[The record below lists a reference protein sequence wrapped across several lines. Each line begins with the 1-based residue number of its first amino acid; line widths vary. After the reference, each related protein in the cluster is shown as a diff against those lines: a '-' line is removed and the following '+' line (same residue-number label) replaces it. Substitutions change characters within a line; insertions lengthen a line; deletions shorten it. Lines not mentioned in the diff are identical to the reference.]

1 MRKIFTLLF
10 SLLLL
15 PLVAWGQQITIDLG
29 QEDQTLSSGTYI
41 ISNYSGPNRIIIA
54 EGAEVTI
61 TLQDVNITASADVS
75 PFDASKAQS
84 VTLLLKGDNSLTAT
98 NQAPGLYTPVGGS
111 ITIRDAEG
119 DDTVGSLSATGARY
133 WPGIGIKDGENTNIT
148 IESGAITAKG
158 GPGAA
163 GIGGSTGGSGF
174 VNGTVTISGG
184 TVTATGQNGGSG
196 IGGGWGSNTPGP
208 GGTVVISGGIVTATG
223 GYGGAGIGGGTS
235 SFSTGTSGSA
245 IIMASSISDNSK
257 QNDWDG
263 IFFIGNEN
271 SGKVYGDVTLQEDWA
286 IGSGQTLEI
295 PDGSTLTVPDDVT
308 LTNNG
313 TITGEGIIR
322 GNIPDGWTGKVA
334 CMLTYD
340 LNGGTGTAP
349 EGGYEIAGETVTLP
363 ETISFTKAGY
373 TCIGWAESKEDTE
386 ALPSFTM
393 LKKAVTLYAV
403 WKRNEFTLKEGIIPQ
418 LTYDTP
424 MESINLSTWLSE
436 NAETD
441 CGEITFASESLP
453 AGLKID
459 GNILSGTPTAAT
471 NEEGAEVTIT
481 AKAENGSTAEQK
493 VTIVIGKATS
503 ALTITSSP
511 NDPTY
516 GDKLTLKVKPEVATP
531 TTRTTAQNTVE
542 LKKGEVVLATATQP
556 DADGTYTLTYDTQ
569 QKGLVI
575 GENKLTVSFGGS
587 GGLNASSEEVTVTLN
602 KKQVSATVQ
611 NTIMKGYDGDTS
623 INLTLQFSD
632 LVEGDVISVIVPS
645 DFADPNVGS
654 DKPITLGTPVWVD
667 GADAAQYYDIT
678 LPSDVTG
685 IISSAEINGGVTI
698 QGTVQYGHT
707 LTASYT
713 GDANVTYQWKREGI
727 AIENATSNTYELTE
741 ADIDKAITVTVTA
754 VAGGNYDGSITSAPV
769 TVEKASLNEDVIQ
782 ITTSESTIELGSEG
796 TILTATI
803 IGITEEDKA
812 EYWKWESGDESIAT
826 VTRLTPA
833 DEATTRTTG
842 EPTSTAQVT
851 PVGVGTATITVT
863 YDSPIYKGEKT
874 YTVTVTEKE
883 SPAIP
888 DHPEYYNIMV
898 EECEGVTVETSTNVV
913 REGTSM
919 TFTVN
924 VAEGYTDED
933 MVVKVKRSLFGYTEV
948 IEPNEEGIYEVKNI
962 YTDIYITVDG
972 VEEEE
977 EETPTGMEE
986 LEGAKVYTKDGSI
999 YVQTPK
1005 QEQVQI
1011 ISISGAV
1018 LKNEQLIGLQRY
1030 DLPRGI
1036 YIICIDE
1043 ERFKVRN

>member
-41 ISNYSGPNRIIIA
+41 ISNYTGQNRIIIA
-54 EGAEVTI
+54 QGAEVTI
-61 TLQDVNITASADVS
+61 TLENVTIESNQGYAS
-75 PFDASKAQS
+75 PFDASQAQS
-84 VTLLLKGDNSLTAT
+84 VTLLLKGSNSLTAT
-98 NQAPGLYTPVGGS
+98 NEAPGLYTPVGGS

-133 WPGIGIKDGENTNIT
+133 WPGIGIRQGETSNIT
-148 IESGAITAKG
+148 IESGHIV
-158 GPGAA
+158 AA
-163 GIGGSTGGSGF
+163 GGENAAAIGGSWGDGGY
-174 VNGTVTISGG
+174 NGTIT
-184 TVTATGQNGGSG
+184 
-196 IGGGWGSNTPGP
+196 
-208 GGTVVISGGIVTATG
+208 ISGGIVEATNSG
-223 GYGGAGIGGGTS
+223 GQSDAIGGDHRGPSGT
-235 SFSTGTSGSA
+235 FSTGTNGNA
-245 IIMASSISDNSK
+245 VIITSSISDTSK
-257 QNDWDG
+257 QDDWDG
-263 IFFIGNEN
+263 IFFINNAN
-271 SGKVYGDVTLQEDWA
+271 SGTVYGDVTLQEDWT
-286 IGSGQTLEI
+286 IKNDQTLEI
-295 PDGSTLTVPDDVT
+295 PEGTTLTVPEDVM

-313 TITGEGIIR
+313 TITGDGVIR
-322 GNIPDGWTGKVA
+322 GNIPSGWSGKVA
-334 CMLTYD
+334 YMLTYD

-373 TCIGWAESKEDTE
+373 TCLGWAESKEITE
-386 ALPSFTM
+386 ALSSFTM
-393 LKKAVTLYAV
+393 PRQATTLYAV
-403 WKRNEFTLKEGIIPQ
+403 WKLNTFALKDDIPTSITA
-418 LTYDTP
+418 TYGTA
-424 MESINLSTWLSE
+424 MESIDLSTWLSDG
-436 NAETD
+436 AEAN
-441 CGEITFASESLP
+441 CGAITFTSESLP
-453 AGLKID
+453 EGLKIENNTL
-459 GNILSGTPTAAT
+459 GGTPTAAT

-531 TTRTTAQNTVE
+531 TTRTTASNTVE
-542 LKKGEVVLATATQP
+542 LYNGDKLLASTNIA
-556 DADGTYTLTYDTQ
+556 DAEGTYTLTYDTQ

-575 GENKLTVSFGGS
+575 GENKLTVSFGGNGS
-587 GGLNASSEEVTVTLN
+587 LNASTIEVTVTLN

-667 GADAAQYYDIT
+667 GADAAQYYDIA
-678 LPSDVTG
+678 LPANVTG
-685 IISSAEINGGVTI
+685 DITAASIDGRLTI
-698 QGTVQYGHT
+698 LGTAKYGQT

-754 VAGGNYDGSITSAPV
+754 VAGGNYDGNITSDPV

-803 IGITEEDKA
+803 TGITEEDKA

-826 VTRLTPA
+826 VTKLTPA

-888 DHPEYYNIMV
+888 DYPEYYNIMV
-898 EECEGVTVETSTNVV
+898 EGCEGVTVETNRDVV
-913 REGTSM
+913 REGQSM
-919 TFTVN
+919 TFTVD
-924 VAEGYTDED
+924 VEEGYSDEN
-933 MVVKVKRSLFGYTEV
+933 MTVEVKRSLFGYTEV
-948 IEPNEEGIYEVKNI
+948 IEPNEEGVYEVKNI
-962 YTDIYITVDG
+962 YTDIYITIDS
-972 VEEEE
+972 VEEE
-977 EETPTGMEE
+977 TLTGIEE

-1018 LKNEQLIGLQRY
+1018 LKKETQIGLQRY
-1030 DLPRGI
+1030 DLSRGI
-1036 YIICIDE
+1036 YIICIGE